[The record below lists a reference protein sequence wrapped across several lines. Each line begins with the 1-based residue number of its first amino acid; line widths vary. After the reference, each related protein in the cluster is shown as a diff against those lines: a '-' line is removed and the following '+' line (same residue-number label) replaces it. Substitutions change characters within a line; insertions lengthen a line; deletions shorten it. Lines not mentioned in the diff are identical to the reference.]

1 MNLATSFRVNAFFT
15 LMCGLIC
22 LLAGGV
28 VLRHTGIPAQIW
40 ISGLG
45 LMLLSYV
52 PVLLFAALHPHD
64 WLVRTIILLDWGF
77 VIIASI
83 WLVFSWQRSDAVGI
97 ALATVPTALVALFA
111 ILQQRG
117 LSRQIRGRHK

>member
-1 MNLATSFRVNAFFT
+1 MSLSASLFANALFS
-15 LMCGLIC
+15 LVCSLIC
-22 LLAGGV
+22 LLAGGFV
-28 VLRHTGIPAQIW
+28 QHHTGIPSQIW

-45 LMLLSYV
+45 LMLLAYV
-52 PVLLFAALHPHD
+52 PILLFAALHPHD

-83 WLVFSWQRSDAVGI
+83 WLVFSWQSADAWGI
-97 ALATVPTALVALFA
+97 ALAIIPTTLVGLLA

-117 LSRQIRGRHK
+117 LSRQIEDRSE